1 MGDGQLIKTRVLL
14 GPYGHGWLIK
24 WKVTFAISTNLVP
37 RVRVTLDQRSGTRD
51 SGIKRLPENR
61 NPVIGQTAQ
70 ASGIRTSG
78 FTKWSLFH
86 EAIEFSMEKLGI
98 KVLMKEQYD
107 ALLKSYMCRKKVCW
121 WHCRQVSEN
130 RLSDFTLDVRLHS
143 GGLHSKLLYCGA
155 RFCCYR
161 SFAFERVYERPGAK
175 TGRSVECVCLT
186 KCGRRRRGRK
196 SYHPGRYQEMLFD
209 VWAPWSIRFVDNKNV
224 AKMLK
229 AKGCKPLLWTRLIW
243 FLNGIYII

>member
-1 MGDGQLIKTRVLL
+1 
-14 GPYGHGWLIK
+14 
-24 WKVTFAISTNLVP
+24 
-37 RVRVTLDQRSGTRD
+37 
-51 SGIKRLPENR
+51 
-61 NPVIGQTAQ
+61 
-70 ASGIRTSG
+70 
-78 FTKWSLFH
+78 
-86 EAIEFSMEKLGI
+86 
-98 KVLMKEQYD
+98 MKEQYD

-121 WHCRQVSEN
+121 WHCRQVSEIAYPILPSMFDYI
-130 RLSDFTLDVRLHS
+130 RS
-143 GGLHSKLLYCGA
+143 GCGA
-155 RFCCYR
+155 RFCCYG

-196 SYHPGRYQEMLFD
+196 SHHPGRYQEMFD

-243 FLNGIYII
+243 FLEWYLYNIPFLLVVLLCFQTWSNWVCTCTMYILKDYVHCKC